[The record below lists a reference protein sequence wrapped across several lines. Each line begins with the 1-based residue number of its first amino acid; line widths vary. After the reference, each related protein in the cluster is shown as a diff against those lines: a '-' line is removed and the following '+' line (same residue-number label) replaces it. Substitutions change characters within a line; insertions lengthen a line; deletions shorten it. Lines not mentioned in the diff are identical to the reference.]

1 MTSLLYHVTRLDHN
15 NDTSL
20 PKALSDAKKTIIICT
35 SAVPKLRKTSLV
47 KELIKIPIDVISR
60 KKSFQFRVA
69 HFQYPEKVDYL
80 GELAQIDLTK
90 ILGVLHIIFVR

>member
-1 MTSLLYHVTRLDHN
+1 MTSPLSHVTRLDHN

-60 KKSFQFRVA
+60 KKAFQFGVV
-69 HFQYPEKVDYL
+69 HFRYPEKVDYS
-80 GELAQIDLTK
+80 GQLAQIDLAK
-90 ILGVLHIIFVR
+90 ILGVLHVILVR